1 MNVGEVAALAG
12 VTVRTLHHYD
22 RIGLLS
28 PSGRTAAGYRQ
39 YAPADLDRLH
49 QVLLYRELGFPLEE
63 VATLLDDPSADP
75 GAHLR
80 RQHRLLRDRLE
91 RTSAMVAAVE
101 KEMEARAMGI
111 SLTPEERFEVFGEH
125 DPAQYERRGRR
136 SAGARPTP
144 TRSRSGGRRP
154 TRKDDWVR
162 IKAEG
167 ADLEARFAAALQDG
181 VPADSEPAMDLAE
194 EHRQLDHPALLRLP
208 ARDARRPRPDVR
220 RGRAVHGALRGDRAR
235 PGAVREHRRPGQR
248 RPPGLT
254 AVLRSARTLGTW
266 PPERGPAQTRM
277 SSSPCSM
284 PSQPSSASR
293 QRSQAAAI
301 SSSSAGVASP

>member
-28 PSGRTAAGYRQ
+28 PSARTAAGYRQ

-75 GAHLR
+75 EAHLR

-91 RTSAMVAAVE
+91 RTSAMVEAVE

-111 SLTPEERFEVFGEH
+111 SLTPEERFEVFGEQ
-125 DPAQYERRGRR
+125 DPARYDAEAQERWGETDAYRQSKRKTAAY
-136 SAGARPTP
+136 S
-144 TRSRSGGRRP
+144 
-154 TRKDDWVR
+154 KDDWVR

-167 ADLEARFAAALQDG
+167 LDLEARFAAALRDG
-181 VPADSEPAMDLAE
+181 VPPDAEPAMDLAE
-194 EHRQLDHPALLRLP
+194 EHRQSITRNYYDCSPEIHAGL
-208 ARDARRPRPDVR
+208 
-220 RGRAVHGALRGDRAR
+220 GRMYVQDERFTAHYEEIAA
-235 PGAVREHRRPGQR
+235 
-248 RPPGLT
+248 GLAQYVST
-254 AVLRSARTLGTW
+254 AVQANAAR
-266 PPERGPAQTRM
+266 Q
-277 SSSPCSM
+277 S
-284 PSQPSSASR
+284 
-293 QRSQAAAI
+293 
-301 SSSSAGVASP
+301 